1 MKNAKTLKRVSF
13 ALSVA
18 SLIIGIASNIV
29 DDKVQSVE
37 LEQKV
42 KEIVKPM
49 NQI

>member
-1 MKNAKTLKRVSF
+1 MKNAKTLKRASLV
-13 ALSVA
+13 LSVA

-42 KEIVKPM
+42 KEIVKSM
-49 NQI
+49 N